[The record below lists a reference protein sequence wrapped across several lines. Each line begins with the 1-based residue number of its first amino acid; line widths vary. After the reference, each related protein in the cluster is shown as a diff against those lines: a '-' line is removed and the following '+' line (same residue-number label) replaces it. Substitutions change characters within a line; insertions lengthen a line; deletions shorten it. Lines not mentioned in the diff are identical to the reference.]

1 MDSKENNGNRQD
13 KSYGLGRVVFH
24 QEKPAVAVQAVSISF
39 PSSSVAKFEYPIA
52 T

>member
-1 MDSKENNGNRQD
+1 MNGGRQD

-24 QEKPAVAVQAVSISF
+24 LVEPAVAEQAVSISF
-39 PSSSVAKFEYPIA
+39 LCSSVAKFDYPIA